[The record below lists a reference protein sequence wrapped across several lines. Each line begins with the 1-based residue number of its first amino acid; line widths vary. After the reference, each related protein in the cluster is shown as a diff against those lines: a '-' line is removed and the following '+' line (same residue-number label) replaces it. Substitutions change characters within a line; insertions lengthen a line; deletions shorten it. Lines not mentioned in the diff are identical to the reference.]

1 MFCVKINYKIMAKY
15 KNTIY
20 TTLAI
25 VLFLGGLIWLANSGA
40 PKSDQ
45 QQTELTNPA
54 DGGALSA
61 AETSYDF
68 GTVPMSKGKVTH
80 IFKVTNSSAGPV
92 IVSKLYTSCMCTEA
106 SLITEDKRLGP
117 FGMPGHGFV
126 PSIKGEIRASG
137 SADVEVV
144 FDPAA
149 HGPAGVGRID
159 RVVYLEE
166 KSGNKLELQF
176 TAMVTP

>member
-1 MFCVKINYKIMAKY
+1 M
-15 KNTIY
+15 
-20 TTLAI
+20 
-25 VLFLGGLIWLANSGA
+25 
-40 PKSDQ
+40 
-45 QQTELTNPA
+45 
-54 DGGALSA
+54 SA

-117 FGMPGHGFV
+117 FGMPGHGFI
-126 PSIKGEIRASG
+126 PKINESFNPNEEAE
-137 SADVEVV
+137 VEVV

-149 HGPAGVGRID
+149 HGPAGIGKIER
-159 RVVYLEE
+159 L
-166 KSGNKLELQF
+166 
-176 TAMVTP
+176 VTIEVENGSPVEFMFSAFVKP